1 LSQLAAVAR
10 FEMLADLNNVLTVH
24 ELFAGLYD
32 VKSHPDESVQ
42 ALTA

>member
-10 FEMLADLNNVLTVH
+10 FEMLADFNNMLTVH

-32 VKSHPDESVQ
+32 VERHPDERVQ